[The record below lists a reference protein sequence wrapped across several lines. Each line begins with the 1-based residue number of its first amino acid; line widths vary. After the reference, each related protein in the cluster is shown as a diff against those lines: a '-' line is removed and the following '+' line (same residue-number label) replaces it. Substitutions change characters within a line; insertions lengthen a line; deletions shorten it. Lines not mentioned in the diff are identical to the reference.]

1 MCATAACGGSA
12 PAPAAPVVEPAV
24 EGRKAEQDAKGLV
37 AEIYQTI
44 GRGKTDSLFSLLSDP
59 LVVFGPRRGDAMLTR
74 ADALVAI
81 GKVIDPKA
89 KKHAQLRSGGLE
101 VVASE
106 GGHSAWVSD
115 VINVDGQLLAAT
127 AVLSNTDDLWS
138 LTAASLAETPS
149 GKQVKAEAA
158 RDAIVPPG
166 AAAAAK
172 IGPSADAVVEKFK
185 QGLVAQQAWGD
196 ELASR
201 SDAIVIGPTAG
212 DVARGKA
219 AIKHRWAARM
229 KANVREAT
237 SGEIAAART
246 ADGQLVWISAPV
258 TRVADDEGPMP
269 LRVFAIYEKD
279 GAGWR
284 MIALHEGLA
293 FDEPG
298 SGAAW
303 KKILPPSPEPPKVE
317 PADKKPEATDKKPDD
332 PPPPKKKPKK
342 RPAKKAKPKPAD
354 D

>member
-1 MCATAACGGSA
+1 
-12 PAPAAPVVEPAV
+12 
-24 EGRKAEQDAKGLV
+24 
-37 AEIYQTI
+37 
-44 GRGKTDSLFSLLSDP
+44 
-59 LVVFGPRRGDAMLTR
+59 MLTR
-74 ADALVAI
+74 ADALVAL

-127 AVLSNTDDLWS
+127 AVLSNTDDLWAV
-138 LTAASLAETPS
+138 TAAAIAETPS
-149 GKQVKAEAA
+149 GKQVKVEAA

-166 AAAAAK
+166 ADAAAR

-185 QGLVAQQAWGD
+185 QGLVEQQAWGD
-196 ELASR
+196 DLASR

-258 TRVADDEGPMP
+258 TRVADDEAPMP
-269 LRVFAIYEKD
+269 LRVFAVYEKD
-279 GAGWR
+279 GAGWK
-284 MIALHEGLA
+284 MIALHEALA

-303 KKILPPSPEPPKVE
+303 KKILPPAPPPPEPPKV
-317 PADKKPEATDKKPDD
+317 EATDKKPDD
-332 PPPPKKKPKK
+332 PAPPKKKKPKSKK
-342 RPAKKAKPKPAD
+342 RPAKKAKPAD